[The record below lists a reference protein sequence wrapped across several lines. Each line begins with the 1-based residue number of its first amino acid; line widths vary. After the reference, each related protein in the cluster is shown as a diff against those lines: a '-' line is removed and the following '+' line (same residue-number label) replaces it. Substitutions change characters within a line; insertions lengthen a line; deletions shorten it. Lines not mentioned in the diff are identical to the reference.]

1 MNCIQQNIKRLI
13 YNKHDGFTTRLQRLF
28 NIRDSISLI
37 HFIDEEEKN
46 IIIPVNVNSTPT
58 SGLKKETLSKL
69 AIQ

>member
-1 MNCIQQNIKRLI
+1 MGL
-13 YNKHDGFTTRLQRLF
+13 LQRLF

-69 AIQ
+69 VIE